1 MMHRSKIFT
10 PQPKIWIWHL
20 KLDVTL
26 IFCICNLIPAS
37 FDSTISSF
45 GCHLKMLFY
54 FCTNPLCSID
64 MFLVIGA
71 VAFSQGKR
79 KKVKKM
85 VLITANT
92 FQPVKKQFEHKSN
105 NQQIFFKKNEQ
116 AFIWCKDWTARGHG
130 KHSTDSGS
138 HWFTKLAYKQ
148 TDGRSFPAEWID
160 HHHSSTILSPCSRI
174 TFNCWDLDPV
184 RVHGYAPPANLSNST
199 AR

>member
-1 MMHRSKIFT
+1 MQCVSNPSKPCLPMMHRSKIFT

-26 IFCICNLIPAS
+26 IFRICNLIPAS

-79 KKVKKM
+79 KKVKKNGADYSKHISTSKKNSSNTKA
-85 VLITANT
+85 ITNR
-92 FQPVKKQFEHKSN
+92 
-105 NQQIFFKKNEQ
+105 FFLKKNEQ
-116 AFIWCKDWTARGHG
+116 AFI
-130 KHSTDSGS
+130 
-138 HWFTKLAYKQ
+138 
-148 TDGRSFPAEWID
+148 
-160 HHHSSTILSPCSRI
+160 
-174 TFNCWDLDPV
+174 
-184 RVHGYAPPANLSNST
+184 
-199 AR
+199 